1 MRRQFSR
8 ATNAMSIFD
17 RDSIFLFLFFMFCNF
32 LAFVV
37 FTHTRASPM
46 NCGWW
51 WERTKLFPCPDT
63 LPCGKPWGWTN
74 VRTKPI
80 GVSIV
85 ALLRVLASLTKSP
98 VDFTFLWTAGQSLT
112 HPVSIYL
119 SKAAKEAC
127 SWPFFFYAVGLL
139 FSWPSCGFVS
149 WDPGFFPHRV
159 SCCSN
164 KLGSLQVLQLWVSF
178 LHLFGLLDGRRASTV
193 PWPWCYNY
201 YRGSRTKKPQVRC
214 KRSTARK
221 NQVFPS
227 GK

>member
-63 LPCGKPWGWTN
+63 LPCGKPWRWTN

-98 VDFTFLWTAGQSLT
+98 VDFTFLWTVGQSLT
-112 HPVSIYL
+112 HPVSVYL
-119 SKAAKEAC
+119 SKATKKAC
-127 SWPFFFYAVGLL
+127 NWPFFPFMQLVRVRRRSSSFQLTIVWFCQLRPWIFSPSGFLLLQQAWQPSSPPIVGQLPPP
-139 FSWPSCGFVS
+139 FWPFGWAKGKYCA
-149 WDPGFFPHRV
+149 
-159 SCCSN
+159 
-164 KLGSLQVLQLWVSF
+164 LTLMLQLLS
-178 LHLFGLLDGRRASTV
+178 
-193 PWPWCYNY
+193 
-201 YRGSRTKKPQVRC
+201 KKSDEEAAGPLQAIYC
-214 KRSTARK
+214 
-221 NQVFPS
+221 
-227 GK
+227 